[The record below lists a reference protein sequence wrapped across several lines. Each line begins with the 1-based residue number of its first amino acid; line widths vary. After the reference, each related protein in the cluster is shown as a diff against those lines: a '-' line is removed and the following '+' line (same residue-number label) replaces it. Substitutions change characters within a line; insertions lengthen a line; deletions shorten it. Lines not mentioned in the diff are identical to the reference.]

1 MSDPAASASSSTGSN
16 NDDPAAATGNSFD
29 QSQRSDPA
37 SPTRDSNGTSQVRAS
52 DTPSEEE
59 RIAELRAI
67 LPDASIEELREILRE
82 NDRAS
87 GIARQSANDGRMAEA
102 FANATESVES
112 SRPSVSGGSSSRY
125 STASRGSRRRSWQP
139 CQPAPSRPGIFRVG
153 GPIETG
159 GNYDVGAT
167 DEVELQIRRIEAVSS
182 VQEAL
187 KDKLGYDLRE
197 SGQYEQME
205 REFKEGE
212 EMLASTGL
220 GRTEKNI
227 LPAMM
232 MWEAP
237 PVSRQSMMKKE
248 PAMPELGEPMCLP
261 MSFGCEEGM
270 QNAGN
275 SEICLG
281 KFVDPG
287 PDREEDEQKREEDTV
302 GNESWDDKVSVD
314 SAPMGPDEHVVRC
327 WKCRAGLKVHIEVGL
342 VACPRCKT
350 VSPATEIANI
360 F

>member
-29 QSQRSDPA
+29 QSQRSVPA
-37 SPTRDSNGTSQVRAS
+37 SPTRDSNSTSQVRAS

-59 RIAELRAI
+59 RIAELRAA
-67 LPDASIEELREILRE
+67 LPYHSIEELREILRE
-82 NDRAS
+82 ND
-87 GIARQSANDGRMAEA
+87 
-102 FANATESVES
+102 SVES
-112 SRPSVSGGSSSRY
+112 SRPSVSGGSSPRC

-159 GNYDVGAT
+159 GNYDVGVT
-167 DEVELQIRRIEAVSS
+167 DEVELQIRRIDAFYS

-187 KDKLGYDLRE
+187 KDKLGYDLT
-197 SGQYEQME
+197 GQKEQME

-237 PVSRQSMMKKE
+237 PVYEESMMKKE

-261 MSFGCEEGM
+261 MSFGCEEGI